1 MLNIWLR
8 VVLCFSVSWCS
19 ELSLKLVIFVL
30 KYHWKV
36 IELHVCGNPDR
47 WQCHFVDCQS
57 THMVQMTKGGGWG
70 CEVSC
75 GGHHRQRGK
84 TTTGSAL
91 DGAVLDGTP
100 KNFWLG
106 CAAPVFDRIPLAKEI
121 LLENIPLAKEH
132 FLTMSSF
139 LHDFKKFQPQN
150 SLFKRNFPKTDAN
163 LAPKCHFLG
172 DFVKNIPLAK
182 ECLPKINPWLR
193 NLGSKKVTIGSGTPP
208 VRST

>member
-1 MLNIWLR
+1 MIILDWNNTPFLCKLCEEVMLNIWLR

-36 IELHVCGNPDR
+36 IKLHVCGNPDR
-47 WQCHFVDCQS
+47 WKCHFVDCQS

-91 DGAVLDGTP
+91 DGAVLDFTQILAYLVHNMSKSQLYFG
-100 KNFWLG
+100 FGHFGWL
-106 CAAPVFDRIPLAKEI
+106 PFFFFRPIT
-121 LLENIPLAKEH
+121 
-132 FLTMSSF
+132 F
-139 LHDFKKFQPQN
+139 
-150 SLFKRNFPKTDAN
+150 
-163 LAPKCHFLG
+163 
-172 DFVKNIPLAK
+172 
-182 ECLPKINPWLR
+182 
-193 NLGSKKVTIGSGTPP
+193 
-208 VRST
+208 